1 MESNYAAENISTEQ
15 PETREKARVQGENG
29 DEERP
34 RCVKTPPGE
43 RPQTPDGRALLG
55 FSLPREARIRKRAEF
70 LRVYDKG
77 KRIEGRFMTV
87 FILPCDGPLHR
98 VGITATKKAI
108 GNKAHDRNRAKRLLR
123 EAFRLSRNEI
133 DAIGVKLDWVL
144 NARRNILKTKLA
156 APLEDLRAIAA
167 KIKAGE
173 SGLLQQTILPQK
185 TRGLTD

>member
-15 PETREKARVQGENG
+15 PETREKAWVSGEDG

-34 RCVKTPPGE
+34 GSAETPPRQ
-43 RPQTPDGRALLG
+43 RPQTPDGTALLG
-55 FSLPREARIRKRAEF
+55 FSLPREARLRKRAEF
-70 LRVYDKG
+70 LKVYEHG

-87 FILPCDGPLHR
+87 FILPCDSPIHR

-133 DAIGVKLDWVL
+133 ETISVKLDWVL
-144 NARRNILKTKLA
+144 NARRNILRTKLA
-156 APLEDLRAIAA
+156 GPLEDLKTIAG
-167 KIKAGE
+167 KVKARE
-173 SGLLQQTILPQK
+173 AELLPQR
-185 TRGLTD
+185 TQSLTD